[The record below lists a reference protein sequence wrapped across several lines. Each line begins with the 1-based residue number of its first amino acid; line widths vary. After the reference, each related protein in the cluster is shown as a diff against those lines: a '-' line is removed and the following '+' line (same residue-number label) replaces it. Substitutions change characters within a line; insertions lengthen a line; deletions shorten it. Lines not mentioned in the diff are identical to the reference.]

1 MSTNKFTGKQDKGG
15 RLVLHENESKPGH
28 GLTRIYTDQGGA
40 LSEAEGRINL
50 FWVQTKSLYLV
61 NPYYLLQTPVN

>member
-1 MSTNKFTGKQDKGG
+1 VDR

-50 FWVQTKSLYLV
+50 FWF
-61 NPYYLLQTPVN
+61 NPKACIGLIRRDPWHPWHEKRKTNQNRDTD